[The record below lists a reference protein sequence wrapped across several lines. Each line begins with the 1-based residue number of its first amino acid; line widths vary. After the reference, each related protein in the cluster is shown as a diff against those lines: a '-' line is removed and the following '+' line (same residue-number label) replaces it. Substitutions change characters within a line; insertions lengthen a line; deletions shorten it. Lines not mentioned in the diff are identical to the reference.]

1 VTRHGTGTFAA
12 VWFGRGGLTHWQL
25 ARERRG
31 GEARGRIWGAACARA
46 LVENS
51 PFVSVTDNPAAAA
64 ATTDPWLR
72 MIVARA
78 PNLSEFSV
86 PASRLIAP
94 SNALSISE
102 GEYLFQGNDLSNYLV
117 ETRANP
123 FGGR

>member
-1 VTRHGTGTFAA
+1 MQAKVASQLETPAEVARLADAHM
-12 VWFGRGGLTHWQL
+12 RG
-25 ARERRG
+25 
-31 GEARGRIWGAACARA
+31 

-64 ATTDPWLR
+64 ATTHPWLR
-72 MIVARA
+72 MIAARA
-78 PNLSEFSV
+78 LNLSEFRV

-102 GEYLFQGNDLSNYLV
+102 GEYLFQGDDLSNYLV

-123 FGGR
+123 FGGG